1 MTEEEKKIN
10 TVAQKKRQISVRI
23 PDLPISSNIE
33 SPDESRR
40 DFLYYATGG
49 VGSVTVGAALWP
61 LINQMNPSA
70 DVKALSSI
78 RVDISDV

>member
-40 DFLYYATGG
+40 DFLYYSTGG

-61 LINQMNPSA
+61 SYLFYFLL
-70 DVKALSSI
+70 LSRKNSPKTSH
-78 RVDISDV
+78 VDMK